1 MSVDDVFQSELC
13 DKGYEAGDPI
23 KGMNIVAKVRESLT
37 PSFLT
42 MAEIIKKNRNL
53 NKKLCN
59 TREI

>member
-37 PSFLT
+37 
-42 MAEIIKKNRNL
+42 KRNL
-53 NKKLCN
+53 IILVQKL
-59 TREI
+59 